1 MRQNISGAKKVGQSR
16 HMFNISSMCLR
27 GFFYLLVP
35 PARGRCCDHHIHF
48 KMEQPRLREIKELVQ
63 VGQVETAGRL

>member
-1 MRQNISGAKKVGQSR
+1 M
-16 HMFNISSMCLR
+16 
-27 GFFYLLVP
+27 LVP